1 MRPVQKLTPAA
12 EGEGVPEEGDT
23 EVVVVE
29 VVVDTAEA
37 DTAGGARIRSR
48 WPGIDSDVAAEIASE

>member
-1 MRPVQKLTPAA
+1 MRPVQKLILAA
-12 EGEGVPEEGDT
+12 EGEGDTEEGDT

-37 DTAGGARIRSR
+37 DRAGVARIRSR
-48 WPGIDSDVAAEIASE
+48 RAVLIVT